1 MGLHDGVDTRGVP
14 RCALGNRYALAL
26 DDVDHDDDDGGG
38 GVAEKLRIDDC
49 VAKFVCTAC
58 TLRLQ
63 RTVPVPRRLD
73 RPGCTAGTRG
83 PRLLWHCSDCR
94 DLVGPLGGRARHGTR
109 ALRGA

>member
-1 MGLHDGVDTRGVP
+1 MP
-14 RCALGNRYALAL
+14 RCVLGNRYALAL
-26 DDVDHDDDDGGG
+26 DDVDHDDGGG
-38 GVAEKLRIDDC
+38 GVGEKLRIDDY

-63 RTVPVPRRLD
+63 HTVPVPRLQDRLG
-73 RPGCTAGTRG
+73 RTAGTGG

-94 DLVGPLGGRARHGTR
+94 DLVGRLDGRARHGTR